1 MTRTSSMGPPAPRS
15 ERVQADEPPSVRS
28 RPAVPSTACRVEQH
42 GRCIGLAMTQHA
54 QRDTDCQLRAALS
67 AFPHIELALLFGS
80 VARGQAH
87 AQSDID
93 LAVASRRAL
102 TAEQKI
108 ALIEALAER
117 TGRPIDLVDL
127 RTVGE
132 PLLGQILRYD
142 RRLLGTDRAYG
153 QLISRHLFDQA
164 DFMPYRAR
172 VLAERRAAWIGK

>member
-1 MTRTSSMGPPAPRS
+1 MSNTPRDM
-15 ERVQADEPPSVRS
+15 DE
-28 RPAVPSTACRVEQH
+28 
-42 GRCIGLAMTQHA
+42 
-54 QRDTDCQLRAALS
+54 QLRAMLC

-108 ALIEALAER
+108 ALIDALAER
-117 TGRPIDLVDL
+117 TGRPIDLIDL

-132 PLLGQILRYD
+132 PLLGQILRHG
-142 RRLLGTDRAYG
+142 RPLLGSDSAYG
-153 QLISRHLFDQA
+153 QLISRHLFEQA